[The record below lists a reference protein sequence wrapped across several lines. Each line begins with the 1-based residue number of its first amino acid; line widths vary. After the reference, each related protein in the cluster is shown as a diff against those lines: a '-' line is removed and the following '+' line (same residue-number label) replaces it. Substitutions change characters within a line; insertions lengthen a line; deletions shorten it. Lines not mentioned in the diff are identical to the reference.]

1 MKKVENTI
9 NDFKPTKKW
18 FKNYRI
24 TSIDYHVVDTILDSI
39 MKQSL
44 GDIIECLN
52 DTPFLNTNFPSF
64 SEEEMKEFLY
74 EKYIKKSLL
83 IKNLKKNIK
92 SQYKLLEKTEKN
104 RSEGEKDWIE
114 ENLKW

>member
-1 MKKVENTI
+1 MNFTENQI

-39 MKQSL
+39 EEHSL
-44 GDIIECLN
+44 DVIIKCLN
-52 DTPFLNTNFPSF
+52 DTYFLNTNYPSF

-74 EKYIKKSLL
+74 EKYMKKSLL
-83 IKNLKKNIK
+83 IKNLKKFIK
-92 SQYKLLEKTEKN
+92 SQYKLLQKNENN

-114 ENLKW
+114 ENLYY